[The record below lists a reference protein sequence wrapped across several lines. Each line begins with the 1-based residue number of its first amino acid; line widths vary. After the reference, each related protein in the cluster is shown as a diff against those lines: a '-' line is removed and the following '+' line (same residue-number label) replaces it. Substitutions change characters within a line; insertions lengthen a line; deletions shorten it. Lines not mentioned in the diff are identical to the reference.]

1 MGHNPVMT
9 NWLRVVTIHGGL
21 VLAGVLLFHDWLDMP
36 SGQSLPAHFRGLAVL
51 QVLLLLIGGWM
62 IRSSHKTESDE
73 SVPFRWKSLWVIGV
87 LLLLLLLGIASSLP
101 GLTLVGVGLA
111 TLHGSLEIL
120 GFVLGRLKRGGAA
133 MLLLLLLVPI
143 CLGALALHSP
153 RALKDTGDPLTGLD
167 ALFTAVSAVTVT
179 GLSVIDVGSRLS
191 SEGQW
196 ILLLLI
202 QIGGLGAVSLF
213 LLFMSFIGEGLGL
226 RQGKAVREAMDNFN
240 LKEMKSLVGSIFF
253 WTLVFE
259 TLGVLFLAFNR
270 EDQVLRW
277 SPAFDHLFHS
287 VSAFCNSGFS
297 LYSDSLASMDKL
309 DVTVLCLLIMAGG
322 LGFPV
327 FLNLWN
333 RLIGQTRRL
342 ETHVYLSL
350 GTSLMLWIG
359 GAALLWIGSEGIQS
373 LFWSVTARTAGFS
386 LASVTTL
393 SDFSLLV
400 LIVLML
406 IGASPGSTAG
416 GLKTST
422 LGVLFISLFQQVLGR
437 KQVHFMKRT
446 LSATLLRS
454 AMVLTV
460 LYLSAWILLMSF
472 LHLTERESLET
483 GVLTQ
488 QDLVFETASALGT
501 VGLSLDATS
510 QISPAGLWVI
520 MAGMVLGRIGPLAI
534 IVILASLKRSSSV
547 AERPDARV
555 MLG

>member
-1 MGHNPVMT
+1 MGHNPFMT
-9 NWLRVVTIHGGL
+9 SWLRVVTIYGVL
-21 VLAGVLLFHDWLDMP
+21 VLAGGLLFHAWLDMP
-36 SGQSLPAHFRGLAVL
+36 SGRGLPANFPGLVAL
-51 QVLLLLIGGWM
+51 QGMSLLLGGWL
-62 IRSSHKTESDE
+62 IRSAHRTDSDE

-87 LLLLLLLGIASSLP
+87 LLLLLLLGFASGLS
-101 GLTLVGVGLA
+101 GLTLMGAGLA
-111 TLHGSLEIL
+111 TLHGSLELL
-120 GFVLGRLKRGGAA
+120 GFVLGRIKRGGAA
-133 MLLLLLLVPI
+133 LLLLLLLVPI

-153 RALKDTGDPLTGLD
+153 RALKDAAEPLTGLD

-179 GLSVIDVGSRLS
+179 GLSVVDVGSRLS

-202 QIGGLGAVSLF
+202 QLGGLGAVSLF

-240 LKEMKSLVGSIFF
+240 LKEMKSLVGTIFF

-259 TLGVLFLAFNR
+259 TLGILLLAFSR
-270 EDQVLRW
+270 ADQGLRW
-277 SPAFDHLFHS
+277 SPAFEHLFHS

-297 LYSDSLASMDKL
+297 LYSDSLASMDRM
-309 DVTVLCLLIMAGG
+309 DVAVLCLLIMAGG

-327 FLNLWN
+327 FLNLWS
-333 RLIGQTRRL
+333 RLTGQIRRL
-342 ETHVYLSL
+342 ETHVYLSF

-386 LASVTTL
+386 IASVTTL
-393 SDFSLLV
+393 GDFSLLV
-400 LIVLML
+400 LIILML

-422 LGVLFISLFQQVLGR
+422 LGVLFVSLYQQVLGR
-437 KQVHFMKRT
+437 KQVHFMNRT

-460 LYLSAWILLMSF
+460 LYLSAWILLMAC
-472 LHLTERESLET
+472 LHLTERESLES